1 MKSRETQRKKRKLH
15 IRKKV
20 FGTQAKPRIFVK
32 KTNRYIYA
40 CIANDEKGVVLK
52 SFRSVKGL
60 KGANEAGSKLSTWMK
75 DNKIKQYV
83 FDRSGY
89 KFCGMLKEIVNEID
103 KK

>member
-1 MKSRETQRKKRKLH
+1 MKSRETQRKRRKLH
-15 IRKKV
+15 IRKSI
-20 FGTQAKPRIFVK
+20 FGTQEKPRVFVK

-40 CIANDEKGVVLK
+40 CIANDEKGTVLK
-52 SFRSVKGL
+52 SFRSAKGV
-60 KGANEAGSKLSTWMK
+60 KGANEAGSKLSSWMK

-89 KFCGMLKEIVNEID
+89 KFGGMLKEIVNEID